1 MFKYFLWQ
9 HIRSNPKRRR
19 QGWTTGPLGRSD
31 DMISIFSPVRTRPEV
46 SLLSLVTQS
55 DPKPGRLL
63 TIEIWNWLPS
73 GTPVSQSVS
82 LRLELNYPEQRPGLA
97 GWNPSLPLSGLIREE
112 RGERCERLINHLS
125 SIPSRDKLVLVI
137 RFACFLLINQ
147 RCCSCYTDQSSCKQL
162 EIRILKLVIKINN
175 LPEHE
180 PGGEFQKY
188 LEFKISP

>member
-9 HIRSNPKRRR
+9 HIRSNPQRRR
-19 QGWTTGPLGRSD
+19 QGWTTGPRHHLVEVTTWSRSSHQWGPD
-31 DMISIFSPVRTRPEV
+31 QRCPWWP
-46 SLLSLVTQS
+46 SLTQS

-97 GWNPSLPLSGLIREE
+97 RWNPSLPLSGLIREE
-112 RGERCERLINHLS
+112 RCERCERLINHLS

-137 RFACFLLINQ
+137 RFACYLLINQ

-188 LEFKISP
+188 LEF